1 MDATP
6 MTVCQHTGISVP
18 ECSCSACLRGLLE
31 THMPA
36 TLESKPAAEL
46 AAPPAAEQ
54 QDQRAA

>member
-1 MDATP
+1 

-36 TLESKPAAEL
+36 PAESHTATAEL
-46 AAPPAAEQ
+46 AAPVAGEQ
-54 QDQRAA
+54 PDRRAA